1 MSTQYLCGPEDHGI
15 GPWSEGGPGSTVLVV
30 EIRDLVD
37 VAAAG
42 RGESDVVV
50 THLEP
55 ATLSSEAGPTLEMVL
70 SELVV
75 QVGGAAG
82 CRLAGSWDSDDYLV
96 TITWADAE
104 MAIGVLDRL
113 VQENELALAIASI
126 ARLARHQGMQV
137 RFVPG
142 PDAVTAQIA
151 VPGSVVSHPAPTI
164 GTSLPE
170 SADAAF
176 VPHESER
183 RVAVPA
189 HSWLEESEAFLERV
203 FAPLRLAQATASASG
218 EGVVLQVRVPG
229 ERFVD
234 MGDDSPSTVAA
245 EAAVEIR
252 SALTT
257 FDQGRRSAE
266 ITG

>member
-1 MSTQYLCGPEDHGI
+1 MPSISSSL
-15 GPWSEGGPGSTVLVV
+15 LVTPDFSQPAYIHITPASAQW
-30 EIRDLVD
+30 EHLGF
-37 VAAAG
+37 AARRMT
-42 RGESDVVV
+42 RGE
-50 THLEP
+50 T
-55 ATLSSEAGPTLEMVL
+55 
-70 SELVV
+70 
-75 QVGGAAG
+75 
-82 CRLAGSWDSDDYLV
+82 WDFE
-96 TITWADAE
+96 T
-104 MAIGVLDRL
+104 
-113 VQENELALAIASI
+113 QENELALAIASI

-218 EGVVLQVRVPG
+218 EGVVLRVRVPG